1 MERRFLAYFAVAAV
15 VLTGSVFALNVW
27 VDPFARWASPDDGFD
42 REPAYTLNRRIFK
55 LVAFER
61 WMKNRTGL
69 PPSLIVG
76 DSTANQIDA
85 GLLSKLTGHPW
96 YSLAYGGAGL
106 EENAKLLDYVLE
118 NYPVRR
124 VVWNVPFTRMVGDV
138 PGDMARS
145 IAMANEPIRHTLT
158 YEALQGSLLVMRQ
171 TWLGIRFD
179 DPTLDTGKQDAVT
192 YNLSRTRTELAG
204 RPWPDAELGPSRQD
218 ARTRQAE
225 GRRGHLHEPTGASA
239 RSRDVRQGFP
249 GPLRPLRGILPN
261 AWRHRPVAAGLRPRL
276 ARAAV
281 PRRGPSEAGGQ
292 ASIDRSA
299 GAGAGEAGRAGRG
312 AVREFRQ
319 WRCRGVGAGGDGLAA
334 EAVADRAGVAHRDQ
348 GAQEF
353 GDAGGFCAL
362 EGLRQGFRQ
371 ERG

>member
-106 EENAKLLDYVLE
+106 EENAKLLDWVLE

-179 DPTLDTGKQDAVT
+179 DPTLNTGKQDAVT

-204 RPWPDAELGPSRQD
+204 RPWPDAELSHLAKTLELAKQKGVEVTFMNPPVHPRAQAMYDQD
-218 ARTRQAE
+218 FPDRYARYAAFFLAYSGIDLSQPVCGHDWPEPLFHDAAHLKPEDKHLLTEALAQALEKPGELAE
-225 GRRGHLHEPTGASA
+225 GPCASGGSGDAGASA
-239 RSRDVRQGFP
+239 RVETD
-249 GPLRPLRGILPN
+249 
-261 AWRHRPVAAGLRPRL
+261 
-276 ARAAV
+276 
-281 PRRGPSEAGGQ
+281 
-292 ASIDRSA
+292 
-299 GAGAGEAGRAGRG
+299 
-312 AVREFRQ
+312 
-319 WRCRGVGAGGDGLAA
+319 
-334 EAVADRAGVAHRDQ
+334 
-348 GAQEF
+348 
-353 GDAGGFCAL
+353 
-362 EGLRQGFRQ
+362 
-371 ERG
+371 